1 MNSSPSGGGPAATT
15 ACIIVAAGSGTRLGA
30 DVPKAFVQIAG
41 RSLVEH
47 AIDRALA
54 SGVIDEIVVVVPPAP
69 EFASDLATHLRVT
82 MAGGGPIRTVPGG
95 VTRQA
100 SVQRG
105 LDTVSSNAHVVLVHD
120 AARCF
125 APPELFARVT
135 AAVNENVRAVVPA
148 VPVTDT
154 IRAVD
159 GSNVERGRL
168 RAVQTPQ
175 GFARD
180 VLVRAH
186 ENAAAHADDESLAAT
201 DDAGLAERIGE
212 TVHLVD
218 GDPLAF
224 KVTSP
229 LDLLLA
235 EALVDAGAVT

>member
-1 MNSSPSGGGPAATT
+1 
-15 ACIIVAAGSGTRLGA
+15 
-30 DVPKAFVQIAG
+30 
-41 RSLVEH
+41 
-47 AIDRALA
+47 
-54 SGVIDEIVVVVPPAP
+54 VVVPPAP
-69 EFASDLATHLRVT
+69 EFASDLATHLQVIR
-82 MAGGGPIRTVPGG
+82 AGDRSICTVPGG
-95 VTRQA
+95 ATRQA
-100 SVQRG
+100 SVQCG
-105 LDTVSSNAHVVLVHD
+105 LEALSSGVRVVLVHD

-125 APPELFARVT
+125 APAEMFARVA
-135 AAVNENVRAVVPA
+135 AAVVENVRAVVPA

-159 GSNVERGRL
+159 GANVDRSRL

-175 GFARD
+175 GFTRD
-180 VLVRAH
+180 VLTRAH

-235 EALVDAGAVT
+235 EALVDSGAVT

>member
-1 MNSSPSGGGPAATT
+1 
-15 ACIIVAAGSGTRLGA
+15 
-30 DVPKAFVQIAG
+30 VPKAFVQVAG

-47 AIDRALA
+47 AIERALA

-69 EFASDLATHLRVT
+69 EFASDLTTNLRAIT
-82 MAGGGPIRTVPGG
+82 DSHPQPIHAVPGG
-95 VTRQA
+95 PTRQA

-105 LDTVSSNAHVVLVHD
+105 LEALGDRPDVVLVHD

-125 APPELFARVT
+125 APAEMFARVA
-135 AAVNENVRAVVPA
+135 AAVVENVRAVVPA
-148 VPVTDT
+148 VPVSDT

-159 GSNVERGRL
+159 GENVDRSRL

-175 GFARD
+175 GFPLD
-180 VLVRAH
+180 LLVRAH
-186 ENAAAHADDESLAAT
+186 RNAAAHAGDEALAAT
-201 DDAGLAERIGE
+201 DDAGLAERVGE
-212 TVHLVD
+212 RVHLVD

-235 EALVDAGAVT
+235 EALVDSGAVT